1 MTAAFANARPA
12 STVVVIREGA
22 RKPEIFMARR
32 HSKAVF
38 ASHYVFPGGILE
50 LADSQVHGLASGVS
64 ENAANDLLGLDEDA
78 LDYYSA
84 AIREAFEESAVLLA
98 RKADRSWAFSDGES
112 DQQAIETSRDQLNAG
127 QLSWPDFLQ
136 RNDFKPAYDS
146 LHYISYWVTP
156 RGNSKRFSTRFFLAV
171 IPEGQNAVHDDAE
184 LIDSCWM
191 TASDILAAGEQGKMK
206 LMIPTT
212 STLTAIKKFD
222 TVEAVVDW
230 ASQQGRSGVAKILP
244 AFVKIDGKD
253 RIVLPGSPHYP
264 RDFDE

>member
-1 MTAAFANARPA
+1 MTSAFAKARPA
-12 STVVVIREGA
+12 STVVVIREGEG
-22 RKPEIFMARR
+22 KPEIFMARR

-50 LADSQVHGLASGVS
+50 AADSLSHGLASGVS
-64 ENAANDLLGLDEDA
+64 ASDANDLLGLDEGA

-98 RKADRSWAFSDGES
+98 RKTDRSWAFSDGES
-112 DQQAIETSRDQLNAG
+112 DQQAIENSRDQLNAG
-127 QLSWPDFLQ
+127 QLSWSDFLQ
-136 RNDFKPAYDS
+136 RNDFIPAYDS

-171 IPEGQNAVHDDAE
+171 IPEGQSAVHDDGE

-191 TASDILAAGEQGKMK
+191 TASDILAAGEQGDMK
-206 LMIPTT
+206 LMLPTT
-212 STLTAIKKFD
+212 STLTEIDRFD
-222 TVEAVVDW
+222 TVDAVVDW
-230 ASQQGRSGVAKILP
+230 AGRQGRSGVARILP
-244 AFVKIDGKD
+244 AFVRIDGKD
-253 RIVLPGSPHYP
+253 RIVMPGSPHYP